1 MRSLLLLVALCL
13 SSGCGPADDSP
24 LVVYGLEV
32 TPPRP
37 GMNMSAGYFEIHNN
51 TGNTI
56 TVTHADSPQFE
67 AVELHETTTV
77 DGVSRMRPI
86 DALVIAPGT
95 TLVLERGGKHLM
107 LMRPVEE
114 SLDTVELRLYS
125 EDTLLLSVN
134 TRIARD

>member
-1 MRSLLLLVALCL
+1 MRSLLLLIALCL
-13 SSGCGPADDSP
+13 SSACGPADDSP

-51 TGNTI
+51 TGKAISI
-56 TVTHADSPQFE
+56 TRAESPQFD

-77 DGVSRMRPI
+77 DGVSRMRPV

-95 TLVLERGGKHLM
+95 TLKLERGGKHLM

-114 SLDTVELRLYS
+114 PLETVELRLYDN
-125 EDTLLLSVN
+125 DTLLLSVN
-134 TRIARD
+134 TRVASD

>member
-1 MRSLLLLVALCL
+1 MRPLPLLTLLSLLSA
-13 SSGCGPADDSP
+13 CGPADNSP

-32 TPPRP
+32 TAPRP

-51 TGNTI
+51 TGD
-56 TVTHADSPQFE
+56 TVRVTRAESPQFE

-86 DALVIAPGT
+86 DALVIEPGT
-95 TLVLERGGKHLM
+95 TLKLERGGKHLM

-114 SLDTVELRLYS
+114 SLETVELRLYH

-134 TRIARD
+134 TRVASD